1 MWSLAFHHL
10 NNVSCYHGSVTE
22 HIRKIPK
29 SGWGQEFCLENPAL
43 EVWKKKISAPFLT
56 RTRLLFGPPPPRTI
70 EPLGKGVVRKKFQSC
85 LSLVLEI
92 YYFFP
97 PLLFKRTPYHSD
109 VLLSDHLILFQLYL
123 RYWKEELTPGIMLIP
138 PPSPALLTL
147 HTVRGNRPDSLLS
160 SSYSPVA
167 AASVGEAAFTLFD
180 KLMLRLILFQ
190 SIPGHA
196 STKDTC
202 RHVLWR
208 EVSPS
213 SLQMQVRC
221 GDRTDKRSAAGE
233 VTAWAG
239 KQSCWR
245 SLSFCRVTC
254 HPSPADRSWA
264 FLPVL
269 QQKEQQGRWK
279 APISDILESLFSWQD
294 LVFWAYLSST
304 VMGSGVFPS
313 SLGTLDPSQSY
324 ASRCHFSP
332 TNVRK

>member
-147 HTVRGNRPDSLLS
+147 HTVRGTDQTACFLL
-160 SSYSPVA
+160 
-167 AASVGEAAFTLFD
+167 
-180 KLMLRLILFQ
+180 LIPQ
-190 SIPGHA
+190 
-196 STKDTC
+196 
-202 RHVLWR
+202 
-208 EVSPS
+208 
-213 SLQMQVRC
+213 
-221 GDRTDKRSAAGE
+221 
-233 VTAWAG
+233 
-239 KQSCWR
+239 
-245 SLSFCRVTC
+245 
-254 HPSPADRSWA
+254 
-264 FLPVL
+264 L
-269 QQKEQQGRWK
+269 QQR
-279 APISDILESLFSWQD
+279 PLERQPLP
-294 LVFWAYLSST
+294 YLTS
-304 VMGSGVFPS
+304 
-313 SLGTLDPSQSY
+313 
-324 ASRCHFSP
+324 
-332 TNVRK
+332 